1 MTDSI
6 HRPAADRSVVPDAAT
21 SLADASPAPLFV
33 IQDHRFRYVN
43 RAFAA
48 LAGVEAS
55 ELVGRASL
63 DVIHPD
69 DRAHLLE
76 RGYEQEEG
84 GRGESRSQ
92 FRLRRPD
99 GVETWVYATTS
110 SITYDGRPAII
121 GTAIEVTERRHA
133 QEAVARSQR
142 LEAIGRLAGGI
153 AHDFNNLLQVVIGH
167 AERLTTGLPADS
179 ALQKSA
185 AEIRASASRAAQL
198 TDRLLSLGQR
208 QVLEPRSLDVPRLV
222 ADLRNAIQRRVGTS
236 VTLVLRRGRRTAPVR
251 ADRMRLIHV
260 LAHLV
265 DNARE
270 AMPDGGQLTIS
281 TDVLDVDEGMRVL
294 RPWLRVGAYVRLQVE
309 DTGTGMDAAFAERA
323 FEPFVTTKPKGR
335 GAGLGLA
342 TVYGLVKQS
351 NGFVWVESAPKA
363 GTRVVVLLPV
373 DASLTAE
380 AHPSVAAPA
389 ISIPTPDLPRVLLVE
404 DEGAVRELLS
414 SALERNGFDVV
425 TAGSAEEALTLA
437 SPAFQILLSDISLPG
452 MSGVQLARQLR
463 RSLPTLRVLL
473 MSGYAREEFASGPNA
488 VDDLPF
494 IPKPFATRTVVE
506 RLRSLIE
513 PAREPLQA

>member
-1 MTDSI
+1 MTDRS
-6 HRPAADRSVVPDAAT
+6 HRPAQRSAADT

-33 IQDHRFRYVN
+33 VQDHRLRYVN
-43 RAFAA
+43 PAFAA
-48 LAGVEAS
+48 LAGAAAS

-69 DRAHLLE
+69 DRAHLVE
-76 RGYEQEEG
+76 RGYEQEG
-84 GRGESRSQ
+84 TGRVARSQ

-99 GVETWVYATTS
+99 GTEIWVYATTAPLV
-110 SITYDGRPAII
+110 YDGRPAII

-142 LEAIGRLAGGI
+142 LEAIGRLAGSI

-167 AERLTTGLPADS
+167 AERLASGLPAES

-185 AEIRASASRAAQL
+185 VEIRASASRAAQI

-222 ADLRNAIQRRVGTS
+222 ADLRNAIQRRVGAS
-236 VTLVLRRGRRTAPVR
+236 VTLVIRRGRRTAPVR

-270 AMPDGGQLTIS
+270 AMADGGQLTVS
-281 TDVLDVDEGMRVL
+281 TDVLDVDEAMRVD
-294 RPWLRVGAYVRLQVE
+294 RPWLRVGSFMRLQVE

-351 NGFVWVESAPKA
+351 NGFVWVESAPSA
-363 GTRVVVLLPV
+363 GTRVVVLLPI
-373 DASLTAE
+373 DASLTEAE
-380 AHPSVAAPA
+380 TRPSVAKAPHV
-389 ISIPTPDLPRVLLVE
+389 SIPAAELPRVLLVE

-437 SPAFQILLSDISLPG
+437 SPSFQILLSDISLPG

-463 RSLPTLRVLL
+463 HSLPSLRVLL

-513 PAREPLQA
+513 PAGEPLRA

>member
-6 HRPAADRSVVPDAAT
+6 YRPPDRSGAAA

-33 IQDHRFRYVN
+33 IQDHRLRYVN

-48 LAGVEAS
+48 LAGIEAS

-76 RGYEQEEG
+76 RGYEQQQG
-84 GRGESRSQ
+84 TRGVSRSQ
-92 FRLRRPD
+92 FRVRRPD
-99 GVETWVYATTS
+99 GSETWVYATTAPLV
-110 SITYDGRPAII
+110 YEGRPAII

-133 QEAVARSQR
+133 QDAVARSQR
-142 LEAIGRLAGGI
+142 LEAVGRLAGGI

-167 AERLTTGLPADS
+167 AERLAAGLPLDS

-185 AEIRASASRAAQL
+185 VEIRTSASRAAQL

-222 ADLRNAIQRRVGTS
+222 ADLRNAIQRRVGAS
-236 VTLVLRRGRRTAPVR
+236 VTLVIRRGRRGAPVR
-251 ADRMRLIHV
+251 ADRMRFIHV

-270 AMPDGGQLTIS
+270 AMPKGGQLTIS
-281 TDVLDVDEGMRVL
+281 TDLLEVDEAMRVD
-294 RPWLRVGAYVRLQVE
+294 RPWLRAGPYMRLQVE
-309 DTGTGMDAAFAERA
+309 DTGTGMDPALAERA
-323 FEPFVTTKPKGR
+323 FEPFVTTKPKGH

-351 NGFVWVESAPKA
+351 NGFVWVESARKA

-373 DASLTAE
+373 DT
-380 AHPSVAAPA
+380 SVAAEAPA
-389 ISIPTPDLPRVLLVE
+389 TTAGTPAVAIPAPDLPRVLLVE

-437 SPAFQILLSDISLPG
+437 SPAFCALNSSITCTRG
-452 MSGVQLARQLR
+452 W
-463 RSLPTLRVLL
+463 PTY
-473 MSGYAREEFASGPNA
+473 STS
-488 VDDLPF
+488 
-494 IPKPFATRTVVE
+494 
-506 RLRSLIE
+506 
-513 PAREPLQA
+513 